1 MFERP
6 FSIRIVPFVLLM
18 LFASSLNAQTSFE
31 MKPSVVLS
39 TLNGDTLEYQ
49 LTLETRLTIEDHSVV
64 LLTPD
69 TLISIPLFEIGQI
82 CYSTMKVPTH
92 EHLTGDVNND
102 NEVNIS
108 DINAIIKM
116 ILSGSYDP
124 RGDVNE
130 DGETNVRDL
139 NNVIDIILIQKDI
152 LHAKLNDN
160 HPFELVDDY
169 LCLGTIPENAFIS
182 LFNADGDLLMNGHKN
197 AGDNINISGL
207 PAGSYLV
214 RINQETYKIT
224 KP

>member
-1 MFERP
+1 MIEKTF
-6 FSIRIVPFVLLM
+6 FIRIVPLLQLM
-18 LFASSLNAQTSFE
+18 LFALSLHAQNSFE

-82 CYSTMKVPTH
+82 RYSTMKVPTH

-102 NEVNIS
+102 YEVNIS

-116 ILSGSYDP
+116 ILNGSHDP

-130 DGETNVRDL
+130 DGEINVRDL
-139 NNVIDIILIQKDI
+139 NNVIDIILIQTTI
-152 LHAKLNDN
+152 LKAQLNDN
-160 HPFELVDDY
+160 HPFEVVDNY
-169 LCLGTIPENAFIS
+169 VSLGAIPEHSFVS

-214 RINQETYKIT
+214 RVNQETYKIT

>member
-1 MFERP
+1 MIEKTF
-6 FSIRIVPFVLLM
+6 FIRIVPLLQLM
-18 LFASSLNAQTSFE
+18 LFALSLNAQNSFE

-82 CYSTMKVPTH
+82 RYSTMKVPTH

-102 NEVNIS
+102 YEVNIS

-116 ILSGSYDP
+116 ILNGSHDP

-130 DGETNVRDL
+130 DGEINVRDL
-139 NNVIDIILIQKDI
+139 NNVIDIILIQTTI
-152 LHAKLNDN
+152 LKAQLNDN
-160 HPFELVDDY
+160 HPFEVVDNY
-169 LCLGTIPENAFIS
+169 VSLGTIPEHSFVS

-197 AGDNINISGL
+197 AGE
-207 PAGSYLV
+207 A
-214 RINQETYKIT
+214 T
-224 KP
+224 

>member
-1 MFERP
+1 MIEKTF
-6 FSIRIVPFVLLM
+6 FIRIVPLLQLM
-18 LFASSLNAQTSFE
+18 LFALSLNAQNSFE

-82 CYSTMKVPTH
+82 RYSTMKVPTH

-102 NEVNIS
+102 YEVNIS

-116 ILSGSYDP
+116 ILNGSHDP

-130 DGETNVRDL
+130 DGEINVRDL
-139 NNVIDIILIQKDI
+139 NNVIDIILIQTTI
-152 LHAKLNDN
+152 LKAQLNDN
-160 HPFELVDDY
+160 HPFEVVDNY
-169 LCLGTIPENAFIS
+169 VSLGTIPEHSFVS